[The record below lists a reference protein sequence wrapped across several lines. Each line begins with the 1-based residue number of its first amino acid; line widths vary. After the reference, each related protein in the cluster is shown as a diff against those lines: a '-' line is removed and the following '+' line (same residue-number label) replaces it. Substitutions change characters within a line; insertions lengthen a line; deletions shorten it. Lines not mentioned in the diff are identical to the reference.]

1 MENEKIDLIRRR
13 VRSQLPEFG
22 THGYEHT
29 ERVFRACQVLG
40 AEAGAD
46 LDTLLPAALLHD
58 IARGNEN
65 HAVAS
70 AEQAKGVLE
79 ALGMTLDRIEA
90 ITTAISAHSFSGR
103 SKPQSLEAQILS
115 DADKLDAMGAL
126 GVYRAAMYSAEHGR
140 PISDFVAHFHEKLLT
155 LKDLLHTERA
165 RRLAEARHEFM
176 QVYLDQLEKELS
188 LV

>member
-13 VRSQLPEFG
+13 VRSLLPEFG

-29 ERVFRACQVLG
+29 ERVFRVCQVLG

-58 IARGNEN
+58 IARGEEN

-70 AEQAKGVLE
+70 AEQAKVVLE
-79 ALGMTLDRIEA
+79 ALGMTRDRIEA
-90 ITTAISAHSFSGR
+90 IIMAISAHSFSGG

-126 GVYRAAMYSAEHGR
+126 GVYRAAMYSAEHDR
-140 PISDFVAHFHEKLLT
+140 PISDYIAHFYEKLLT

-165 RRLAEARHEFM
+165 RRLAGARHKFM
-176 QVYLDQLEKELS
+176 KVYLEQLEKELS